1 MKHIIFIKTIKDEN
15 DVEKLTEALN
25 ETRAVFSISISNS
38 CVTVE
43 GSNDILHHAKQV
55 IQSLGFIIE

>member
-25 ETRAVFSISISNS
+25 ETRAVFSISIPNS